1 MLKVSVIGTGNVG
14 THLCVALSDKVDEL
28 VSVNSRTLEDL
39 PLDSDIYILS
49 VSDRAISDVAARMPA
64 VRGIVAHTS
73 GSIPMDV
80 LTPYTDRAGV
90 FYPLQTFT
98 KWSDLDY
105 ARIPIFVEGSSESVS
120 EKLMDLG
127 SLFSDRL
134 YIVDS
139 ALRKKLH
146 IASVLACNYVNHLWT
161 KADELLHDEG
171 LSIDILMP
179 LIDAAVDK
187 LHRMPPAE
195 AQTGPASRGDTIVL
209 EEHLRMLEGSP
220 MHEIYKLLA
229 NSIIN
234 NRDR

>member
-134 YIVDS
+134 YIADS

-195 AQTGPASRGDTIVL
+195 AQTGPASRGGHDRAGRTFA
-209 EEHLRMLEGSP
+209 HAGR
-220 MHEIYKLLA
+220 LA
-229 NSIIN
+229 
-234 NRDR
+234 DA

>member
-90 FYPLQTFT
+90 FYPLQTFHV
-98 KWSDLDY
+98 LLQV
-105 ARIPIFVEGSSESVS
+105 RCR
-120 EKLMDLG
+120 
-127 SLFSDRL
+127 LFSCRRAITRSLLSPGSRNSNETEFPPKPSCL
-134 YIVDS
+134 Y
-139 ALRKKLH
+139 RK
-146 IASVLACNYVNHLWT
+146 
-161 KADELLHDEG
+161 
-171 LSIDILMP
+171 P
-179 LIDAAVDK
+179 LIS
-187 LHRMPPAE
+187 
-195 AQTGPASRGDTIVL
+195 TGHKRRIKD
-209 EEHLRMLEGSP
+209 
-220 MHEIYKLLA
+220 
-229 NSIIN
+229 II
-234 NRDR
+234 